1 MRTPLPVLDCRRRTV
16 PLRRCWTLGTL
27 DPVKDRVVA
36 RNLFVLL
43 FLSFALL
50 PDFVSSSPDVR
61 PEDIQTVLP
70 KDAIEA
76 ILDPSFEA
84 ASEATWLADSDP
96 VIGVSINGDARA
108 YPVPILSGRE
118 IVNDTVGGVPI
129 AVTW

>member
-1 MRTPLPVLDCRRRTV
+1 M
-16 PLRRCWTLGTL
+16 
-27 DPVKDRVVA
+27 KDTVVA
-36 RNLFVLL
+36 KNLFVL
-43 FLSFALL
+43 FVLSFALL
-50 PDFVSSSPDVR
+50 PGFVSSSPDVR

-76 ILDPSFEA
+76 ILDPSFEEANEA
-84 ASEATWLADSDP
+84 AWLTGSDP